1 MFKPYLRHCVSVL
14 YRNVKSKTQFV
25 FVIFILNKPLRAFA
39 FDPYTTMTAANAA
52 AGFLNS
58 TKNITDG
65 FAELSQ
71 FSEILGIASETADES
86 AALINDL
93 GFESQS
99 DELDHK
105 VEKLEKLNSKIKDL
119 KWTSSEMKYTL
130 DSDINQ
136 TKSLSQK
143 LKQMRKI
150 ISMSKKLAGVFGLK
164 TKGSDKV
171 ATLQQVKINSLML
184 DELQAMR
191 KMQLLGYLE
200 NKERIANQDL
210 YLNKILNEE
219 TIKNSK
225 TISKNWNK

>member
-1 MFKPYLRHCVSVL
+1 MFKPDLKNQFKKKLKLSVL
-14 YRNVKSKTQFV
+14 ILIFTRPIKS
-25 FVIFILNKPLRAFA
+25 FA
-39 FDPYTTMTAANAA
+39 FDPYTAMTAANAA

-58 TKNITDG
+58 TKNISDG
-65 FAELSQ
+65 FQELGQ
-71 FSEILGIASETADES
+71 FSEILGIAAETADES
-86 AALINDL
+86 VGLTNDL
-93 GFESQS
+93 GYEAQT

-119 KWTSSEMKYTL
+119 KWSSEEMKYTL
-130 DSDINQ
+130 DSDISQ

-164 TKGSDKV
+164 TKGADKV

-219 TIKNSK
+219 FSKNSMSF
-225 TISKNWNK
+225 SKSRRN